1 MLRTSLQLHK
11 WIGLI
16 VGLQVLFWVLG
27 GLIMTALPIEKVRGE
42 QHIAFA
48 ARPAIAPAEVL
59 PLAEAA
65 EKAGMEVASANLRS
79 TPRGPV
85 WILTAPSGQE
95 QWIDARTGG
104 EVQEITAGQAR
115 AAAVAAYTGKGEP
128 QVPVLF
134 DDPPPEAGAGGP
146 LWRVRFDDGE
156 GTSLW
161 LDPFTGDVVSRRSD
175 LWRFYDFFY
184 RLHIMNFGPSENYN
198 HPTIVAASALALA
211 IVATGFILLWIRLS
225 RDFAM
230 WRARRKARG

>member
-16 VGLQVLFWVLG
+16 VGLQVLAWVLG
-27 GLIMTALPIEKVRGE
+27 GLIMTALPIEQVRGE

-48 ARPAIAPAEVL
+48 AQPAIGVDTVL
-59 PLAEAA
+59 PLAEVT
-65 EKAGMEVASANLRS
+65 ERAGLELASANLRN

-85 WILTAPSGQE
+85 WILASPSGQE
-95 QWIDARTGG
+95 VWYDARTGG
-104 EVQEITAGQAR
+104 EVQEITADQAKAA
-115 AAAVAAYTGKGEP
+115 AAAVYAGKGGP
-128 QVPVLF
+128 QAAELL

-156 GTSLW
+156 GTSLY

-211 IVATGFILLWIRLS
+211 IVATGFVLLWFRLS
-225 RDFAM
+225 RDWTM
-230 WRARRKARG
+230 WRARRKRG